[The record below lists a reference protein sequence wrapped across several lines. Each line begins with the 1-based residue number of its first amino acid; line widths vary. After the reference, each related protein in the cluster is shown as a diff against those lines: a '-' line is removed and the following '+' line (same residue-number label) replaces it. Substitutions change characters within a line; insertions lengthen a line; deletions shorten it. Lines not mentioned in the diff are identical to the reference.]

1 MPYQKKRQVAAENDS
16 GQPAVKKSKNE
27 KKVKKDLTQGSDAEG
42 NPYWEI
48 GNNRRIGPSTYK
60 GARLVNIREFYT
72 TPAGE
77 LKPAKK
83 GISLSLDQYN
93 ALLKVIPELN
103 EKLRAEG
110 HEVGDMPSAGAK
122 EALVKADKPTK
133 STKSRKAN
141 IDATSEEEEE
151 EGEEEESSEEDD

>member
-1 MPYQKKRQVAAENDS
+1 MPYQKKRQTAAENDS
-16 GQPAVKKSKNE
+16 GQPAVKKSKSE
-27 KKVKKDLTQGSDAEG
+27 KKAKKDLTQGSDAEG

-48 GNNRRIGPSTYK
+48 GNNRRIGPTRYK
-60 GARLVNIREFYT
+60 GVTLVNIREFYT
-72 TPAGE
+72 TPTGE

-83 GISLSLDQYN
+83 GISLTLDQYN

-110 HEVGDMPSAGAK
+110 HELSDMPPVGAK

-133 STKSRKAN
+133 SKKSRKAN

-151 EGEEEESSEEDD
+151 SSEEDD